1 MTFVVLFSYVSWS
14 VVIPFLLVLPG
25 SYVSF
30 YIKGSICLKVSFS
43 LLALIIFI
51 FEFETCTF
59 LLDNLSLVQNIKRD
73 LCTYIYYT
81 GINLNLILYRS
92 FEQIMVY
99 FTVIIIKFYTSRC
112 GIIALKYKFLP
123 TSSNFFSVLF
133 AI

>member
-1 MTFVVLFSYVSWS
+1 M
-14 VVIPFLLVLPG
+14 IPFLLVLPG

-73 LCTYIYYT
+73 LCT